1 MTQTRNWELCETS
14 IRVLTS
20 SLPGFDPLQLMVGR
34 DNGQEVLDSQILEKT
49 NPMCG
54 GVGPDLRAKDA

>member
-20 SLPGFDPLQLMVGR
+20 SLPGLDPLQLMVGR
-34 DNGQEVLDSQILEKT
+34 DDGQEVLDSQIPGKT
-49 NPMCG
+49 DTVCG
-54 GVGPDLRAKDA
+54 GVGAGLQAK